1 MRVVHL
7 GLWKVKENADP
18 AMLARARQKVEAF
31 RRTVPGCIEATLGPL
46 YLPEMGKD
54 DQDTFGNLGDWKQM
68 ARGYNYLL
76 YTVWESEAARQNYE
90 EHPAHMALQEE
101 CLAVWIGDASESA
114 LVFDLRIP

>member
-18 AMLARARQKVEAF
+18 AMLARARTKVAAF
-31 RRTVPGCIEATLGPL
+31 RDTVPGCQEAVLGPL
-46 YLPEMGKD
+46 YLPKMGQNDK
-54 DQDTFGNLGDWKQM
+54 DTFGNLPDWKQM

-76 YTVWESEAARQNYE
+76 YTVWESEAARQYYE

-101 CLAVWIGDASESA
+101 CLAVWTGNAAESA
-114 LVFDLRIP
+114 LVFDLLIP

>member
-18 AMLARARQKVEAF
+18 AMLERASKKVARFKE
-31 RRTVPGCIEATLGPL
+31 TVPGCLEAVLGPL
-46 YLPEMGKD
+46 YLPAMGKA
-54 DQDTFGNLGDWKQM
+54 DQSTFGNLADWKAM

-90 EHPAHMALQEE
+90 EYPAHMALQEE
-101 CLAVWIGDASESA
+101 CLAVWTGNAAESA
-114 LVFDLRIP
+114 LVFDLRLP